1 VDQERLRALA
11 DQATVRLLN
20 KPGTT
25 SSNRGGWMMIATIL
39 IEAWDL
45 YAISFLLIF
54 IKTEYNPSAVELGLA
69 TAAVQGGALVGAL
82 LGGLVAD
89 RLGRKR
95 VFILTMI
102 LFIILAAAQGF
113 SMNIWDLIIIR
124 FLLGIPL
131 GSDIANGY
139 AYIMESMSKGTREK
153 MGTRWQFMFGLGEVF
168 AILVITV
175 MYTAGI
181 DHEVLWRV
189 GLALGAVPAVILLLA
204 RLDLPETPLSL
215 LHRGQFVK
223 AKEMSQKLFDDP
235 LEMLPNEDVKLE
247 KVKVDDF
254 LKVMWA
260 DPVKKRATI
269 FGWISNACQGAEFT
283 AFAFYLPV
291 ILVVAGVGVSSS
303 GNITGTNLVTAL
315 IYVLATISGFVA
327 PLMLSAHRPPRP
339 GHVGLRVGV
348 RGSGRR
354 GLRAPERLESDHRRG
369 RVRVDVGPLLGRLE
383 RDDHRLDGRAAPL
396 QGHRLGLRLPVRQ
409 GGVVLRRLRLPGD
422 DRGVGE
428 LLGHAGRLLV
438 VADRVPLGQVH
449 PARDVRL
456 RGAGRGRGRRR
467 GGASPCRAS
476 PHDDSGRG
484 RVPAAGVV
492 WVVQGDSSSRT
503 LFLVSMANRA
513 VIRPPMRA
521 IAAKARNT

>member
-1 VDQERLRALA
+1 VDQTRLRELA

-54 IKTEYNPSAVELGLA
+54 IKTEYNPTAVELGLA

-102 LFIILAAAQGF
+102 LFIVLAAAQGF

-168 AILVITV
+168 AILVITL
-175 MYTAGI
+175 MYITGI
-181 DHEVLWRV
+181 DHSVLWRV
-189 GLALGAVPAVILLLA
+189 GLALGAVPALILLFA

-223 AKEMSQKLFDDP
+223 AKEMSRRLFDDP
-235 LEMLPNEDVKLE
+235 LEMLPDEDVKLE
-247 KVKVDDF
+247 KVKVGDF

-283 AFAFYLPV
+283 AFGFYLPV

-315 IYVLATISGFVA
+315 IYVLATISGFLAPYMLARVGHRGLAMWGYGLAFGGLVVGAFALRNDWKIIIVVAACVLMWGHYWDASNGMTIVSMVA
-327 PLMLSAHRPPRP
+327 PPRFKATASGFGYLFVKAASFFGAFVFPVMTAAWGSFWATLAVSLLSLTGFLSAKYI
-339 GHVGLRVGV
+339 L
-348 RGSGRR
+348 
-354 GLRAPERLESDHRRG
+354 PEIYGYVEQEE
-369 RVRVDVGPLLGRLE
+369 VK
-383 RDDHRLDGRAAPL
+383 AA
-396 QGHRLGLRLPVRQ
+396 V
-409 GGVVLRRLRLPGD
+409 
-422 DRGVGE
+422 
-428 LLGHAGRLLV
+428 
-438 VADRVPLGQVH
+438 
-449 PARDVRL
+449 
-456 RGAGRGRGRRR
+456 
-467 GGASPCRAS
+467 
-476 PHDDSGRG
+476 
-484 RVPAAGVV
+484 AAGEPVP
-492 WVVQGDSSSRT
+492 GE
-503 LFLVSMANRA
+503 AG
-513 VIRPPMRA
+513 
-521 IAAKARNT
+521 

>member
-1 VDQERLRALA
+1 VSGYFRTPEDPEVAVDQGRLRELA

-20 KPGTT
+20 KPGTA

-54 IKTEYNPSAVELGLA
+54 IKTEYNPTAVELGLA

-139 AYIMESMSKGTREK
+139 AYIMESMSKGAREK

-168 AILVITV
+168 AIVVITV
-175 MYTAGI
+175 MYITGI
-181 DHEVLWRV
+181 DHAVLWRV

-327 PLMLSAHRPPRP
+327 PLMLSRIGHRGLAMWGYGLAFAGLVVGAFALLNDWKVIIVVAACVLMWGHYWDASNGMTIVSMVAPPRFKATASGFGYLFVKAASFFGAFVFP
-339 GHVGLRVGV
+339 VMTAAW
-348 RGSGRR
+348 GSFWATLAVSLLSLTGF
-354 GLRAPERLESDHRRG
+354 LSAKYILPEMYGYVEQEE
-369 RVRVDVGPLLGRLE
+369 V
-383 RDDHRLDGRAAPL
+383 AAA
-396 QGHRLGLRLPVRQ
+396 V
-409 GGVVLRRLRLPGD
+409 
-422 DRGVGE
+422 
-428 LLGHAGRLLV
+428 
-438 VADRVPLGQVH
+438 
-449 PARDVRL
+449 
-456 RGAGRGRGRRR
+456 
-467 GGASPCRAS
+467 
-476 PHDDSGRG
+476 
-484 RVPAAGVV
+484 AAGEPVP
-492 WVVQGDSSSRT
+492 GES
-503 LFLVSMANRA
+503 A
-513 VIRPPMRA
+513 
-521 IAAKARNT
+521 

>member
-20 KPGTT
+20 KPGTA

-139 AYIMESMSKGTREK
+139 AYIMESMSKGAREK

-327 PLMLSAHRPPRP
+327 PLMLPRIGHRGLAMWGYGLAFVGLVVGAFALLNDWKVIIVVAACVLMWGHYWDASNGMTIVSMVAPPRFKATASGFGYLFVKAASFFGAFVFP
-339 GHVGLRVGV
+339 VMTAAW
-348 RGSGRR
+348 GSFWATLAVSLLSLTGF
-354 GLRAPERLESDHRRG
+354 LSAKYILPEMYGYVEQEE
-369 RVRVDVGPLLGRLE
+369 V
-383 RDDHRLDGRAAPL
+383 AAA
-396 QGHRLGLRLPVRQ
+396 V
-409 GGVVLRRLRLPGD
+409 
-422 DRGVGE
+422 
-428 LLGHAGRLLV
+428 
-438 VADRVPLGQVH
+438 
-449 PARDVRL
+449 
-456 RGAGRGRGRRR
+456 
-467 GGASPCRAS
+467 
-476 PHDDSGRG
+476 
-484 RVPAAGVV
+484 AAGEPVP
-492 WVVQGDSSSRT
+492 GES
-503 LFLVSMANRA
+503 A
-513 VIRPPMRA
+513 
-521 IAAKARNT
+521 